1 MILAMAAAGLG
12 DVEDFPFLDPPDRR
26 QVRDG
31 IRLLQEL
38 GRARRAGAAHARSAA
53 GSPSCRSIRGSA
65 G

>member
-1 MILAMAAAGLG
+1 MAAAKLG
-12 DVEDFPFLDPPDRR
+12 DIADFPFLDPPDRR

-38 GRARRAGAAHARSAA
+38 AALDERERSRRSAA
-53 GSPSCRSIRGSA
+53 GSPSCRSTRGSA